1 MFGGAAITSSNIP
14 TSHTHT
20 HTCHGGFRSHSVDTR
35 LPPPY
40 LPAATTPLQNEAQA
54 GEEQVYSVEED
65 PSQPECA
72 ISGEPFERFYDP
84 DSDKWCYKDAV
95 LLAGED
101 AAK

>member
-1 MFGGAAITSSNIP
+1 MHF
-14 TSHTHT
+14 
-20 HTCHGGFRSHSVDTR
+20 
-35 LPPPY
+35 
-40 LPAATTPLQNEAQA
+40 
-54 GEEQVYSVEED
+54 VEED

-95 LLAGED
+95 LLTGEQ

>member
-1 MFGGAAITSSNIP
+1 MNDVPLVQKWIAPS
-14 TSHTHT
+14 
-20 HTCHGGFRSHSVDTR
+20 C
-35 LPPPY
+35 LPHA
-40 LPAATTPLQNEAQA
+40 LPLQEE
-54 GEEQVYSVEED
+54 GEEEEDQMHFVEED

-95 LLAGED
+95 LLTGEQ

>member
-1 MFGGAAITSSNIP
+1 M
-14 TSHTHT
+14 
-20 HTCHGGFRSHSVDTR
+20 
-35 LPPPY
+35 
-40 LPAATTPLQNEAQA
+40 
-54 GEEQVYSVEED
+54 EED